1 MTQTGRSPTMKV
13 VIKEVFAML
22 KPMKNNKKY
31 ICWLAVTGLLGI
43 GGLLLTPFV
52 ICLIKLLNRY
62 PKAFRWI
69 VFTAFVLIGIYGIL
83 FERKWNMS
91 FLIIYIGMVI
101 AVSDIL
107 DTKCR

>member
-1 MTQTGRSPTMKV
+1 
-13 VIKEVFAML
+13 ML
-22 KPMKNNKKY
+22 KSMKNNKKY
-31 ICWLAVTGLLGI
+31 ICWLAVIGLFGI
-43 GGLLLTPFV
+43 AGLLLAPV
-52 ICLIKLLNRY
+52 VMYIIKLSNRY

-69 VFTAFVLIGIYGIL
+69 VFAAFVLIGIYGIL

-91 FLIIYIGMVI
+91 LIIICIGMVI